1 LVFRLKDPNNYYIIR
16 ANALENNYR
25 LYPVVNGRRSQFAG
39 ANLKVTSGEWHELR
53 VEAVGNKI
61 TCYYDGS
68 QKIVATDDTFKEA
81 GKVGL
86 WTKADSVTSF
96 DDLKV
101 VAK

>member
-1 LVFRLKDPNNYYIIR
+1 VR
-16 ANALENNYR
+16 ANALEDNYR
-25 LYPVVNGRRSQFAG
+25 LYHVVDGRRRQFAG
-39 ANLKVTSGEWHELR
+39 ANFKVTPGVWHELR
-53 VEAVGNKI
+53 VVAVGNKFV
-61 TCYYDGS
+61 CYYDGEK
-68 QKIVATDDTFKEA
+68 KIEASDDTFKDA